1 MKGYA
6 TTLDRIQEAAQN
18 LLGKARLTPVLVDTI
33 LNEETDPKLFF
44 KAESLQEIGAFK
56 IRGATHALACLTA
69 HERRQGVV
77 THSSGNHAQAVAFAA
92 RALNVPAHI
101 VMPTNAPEIKRRA
114 VASYGAQIYD
124 CAPTLDARQET
135 AAALASKHQLT
146 MIHPYDDP
154 RVISGQ
160 GTVGLEIAQQV
171 PDATAV
177 VIPIGGG
184 GLCAGSTIAL
194 KALRPDIKI
203 YGAEPTGAD
212 DAFRSFRSGVW
223 TPQTEPD
230 TIADGLRTS
239 MGQLTWP
246 IIRDHLEDVLTVT
259 DEQIAVAMK
268 KMWERLRLIVEP
280 SGAVGLA
287 AVYAHA
293 NQFTREDKVVI
304 VITGGNVDLNKLPW

>member
-1 MKGYA
+1 MQRYA
-6 TTLDRIQEAAQN
+6 TDLETIQEAAHN
-18 LLGKARLTPVLVDTI
+18 LIGKVRLTPVLADTI
-33 LNEETDPKLFF
+33 LNEEVQPKLFF

-56 IRGATHALACLTA
+56 IRGATHALACMTDS
-69 HERRQGVV
+69 ERRQGVV

-101 VMPTNAPEIKRRA
+101 VMPTNAPQIKRRS
-114 VASYGAQIYD
+114 VAAYGAQIYD
-124 CAPTLDARQET
+124 CAPTLDARQKT
-135 AAALASKHQLT
+135 AAGLASKHQLT

-171 PDATAV
+171 SDATAV
-177 VIPIGGG
+177 IIPIGGG
-184 GLCAGSTIAL
+184 GLCAGTTIAL
-194 KALRPDIKI
+194 KALRPNIKI

-212 DAFRSFRSGVW
+212 DAFRSFQSGVW
-223 TPQTEPD
+223 TPQTEPN

-246 IIRDHLEDVLTVT
+246 IIRDHLEDILTVT
-259 DEQIAVAMK
+259 DTQIAVAMK
-268 KMWERLRLIVEP
+268 RMWERLRLIVEP

-293 NQFTREDKVVI
+293 HHFTREDKVVI
-304 VITGGNVDLNKLPW
+304 VITGGNVDLKQLPW